1 MCILTRSQEIAIF
14 SILLWGIKDAITKRR
29 SKSYGIVKIAVVAN
43 PSIRRTMENHGCG
56 TKAARDPR
64 IRQPM
69 SLQYED
75 ELKRWLDESNRCS
88 ARLTM
93 NIEANILSVVHKS
106 APLL

>member
-1 MCILTRSQEIAIF
+1 
-14 SILLWGIKDAITKRR
+14 
-29 SKSYGIVKIAVVAN
+29 
-43 PSIRRTMENHGCG
+43 
-56 TKAARDPR
+56 
-64 IRQPM
+64 M